1 MEVTVNMSAEEFLEF
16 MAWQKDRNHYNA
28 EMAAQN
34 RKWEMLAIKPA
45 GPSRKTQNGP
55 ERSRSWIRNTRRS
68 CWSWQMTTY
77 HKKKTTCARC

>member
-34 RKWEMLAIKPA
+34 RKWEMLANKAFSFTESVPQRHGKVKIEDQEHA
-45 GPSRKTQNGP
+45 AELLELANDYLS
-55 ERSRSWIRNTRRS
+55 
-68 CWSWQMTTY
+68 
-77 HKKKTTCARC
+77 

>member
-34 RKWEMLAIKPA
+34 RKWEMLANKACWAIEA
-45 GPSRKTQNGP
+45 DP
-55 ERSRSWIRNTRRS
+55 EWSRSWIRNTRRS